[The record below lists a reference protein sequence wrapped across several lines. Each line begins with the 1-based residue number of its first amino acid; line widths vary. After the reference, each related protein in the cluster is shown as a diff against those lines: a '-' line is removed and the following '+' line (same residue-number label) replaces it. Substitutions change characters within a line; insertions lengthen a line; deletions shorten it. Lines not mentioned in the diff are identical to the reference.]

1 MAQAGEVEAAAL
13 RALDPEALA
22 ADAAALVRVPSVTGD
37 ERAVLERAAGIA
49 ARLGLAADLHRH
61 DLAALRRAPGH
72 PGEEAPR
79 DELWGLNA
87 ALDGGAAGRIC
98 LNGHLDVVDAGT
110 VPWRHGPWSGARE
123 GRRLHGRGSVD
134 MKGGVAA
141 ALHAAAA
148 VRAAEVAAEAPSV
161 VVQAVASEEDGG
173 LGTWAALERDDAFD
187 AAVIPEPTGRAVV
200 SAQAGA
206 LTFRGVVPG
215 RAAHA
220 SQRLEGC
227 SALDR
232 YVRVHAALQA
242 HEAVVNEGV
251 EHPLMGELP
260 LPYPLVVGRVAGGS
274 WSSTVP
280 DRVEFEGRLGV
291 PVGADLAGARAALE
305 AVVARALDD
314 GEAPARVTWEGGAFA
329 PGETPPTH
337 PWVELVRGAFAE
349 ELERP
354 VPVIGVPY
362 GADMRLF
369 TTRGIPCVMAGTP
382 GIERAHAVDEWVDLD
397 ELTLVAR
404 MLVRVIL
411 RAAR

>member
-1 MAQAGEVEAAAL
+1 MGEPAAEAAAL
-13 RALDPEALA
+13 RALDLGALA

-37 ERAVLERAAGIA
+37 ERAVLERAAAIA
-49 ARLGLAADLHRH
+49 GRLGLVADLHRH

-79 DELWGLNA
+79 EELWGLTA
-87 ALDGGAAGRIC
+87 ALEGGARRRIC
-98 LNGHLDVVDAGT
+98 LNGHLDVVDPGT
-110 VPWRHGPWSGARE
+110 APWRHGPWSGARD
-123 GRRLHGRGSVD
+123 GRRLYGRGSVD

-148 VRAAEVAAEAPSV
+148 VRAAGVGAEAPGV

-187 AAVIPEPTGRAVV
+187 AAVIPEPTGQAVV

-220 SQRLEGC
+220 AQRLEGC
-227 SALDR
+227 SAVDR

-242 HEAVVNEGV
+242 HEAEVNGGV
-251 EHPLMGELP
+251 EHPLMRELP
-260 LPYPLVVGRVAGGS
+260 LVYPLLVGRVAGGS

-305 AVVARALDD
+305 AAVARALDD
-314 GEAPARVTWEGGAFA
+314 GEAPARITWEGAAFA
-329 PGETPPTH
+329 PGETPPGH
-337 PWVELVRGAFAE
+337 PWVELVRGALGAE
-349 ELERP
+349 LGRAAP
-354 VPVIGVPY
+354 VVGVPY

-369 TTRGIPCVMAGTP
+369 TARGIPCVMAGTT
-382 GIERAHAVDEWVDLD
+382 GLQRAHAVDEWVDLD
-397 ELTLVAR
+397 ELELVAR

-411 RAAR
+411 RAAG